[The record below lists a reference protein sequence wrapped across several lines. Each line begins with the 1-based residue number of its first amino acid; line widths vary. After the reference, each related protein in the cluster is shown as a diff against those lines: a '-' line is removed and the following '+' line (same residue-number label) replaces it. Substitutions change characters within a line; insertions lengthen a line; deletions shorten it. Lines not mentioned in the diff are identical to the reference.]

1 MEQDET
7 LRERFFRERRML
19 LGVSLVLLA
28 HYCLGITVGKSAE
41 TLGLHFEVD
50 NPERLWLAVWL
61 LWGWGMFCYAVQLNS
76 LRPQIKFPID
86 TRTTTYDALCR
97 RFVNWQVRRRALAS
111 FQRQVGQAQPLQFLI
126 ETPTK
131 KTVDQEMVWMTR
143 VSFYWQGAPD
153 NPAAVR
159 VIDDT
164 AAAGGWFVEHAGDA
178 RARDS
183 TRGRSGAVA
192 VRMQWIERQRWIWW
206 LAEIWTWLSTS
217 FATDYLAPLAIGFLP
232 VFIAGFQWFRRCT

>member
-1 MEQDET
+1 
-7 LRERFFRERRML
+7 
-19 LGVSLVLLA
+19 
-28 HYCLGITVGKSAE
+28 
-41 TLGLHFEVD
+41 
-50 NPERLWLAVWL
+50 
-61 LWGWGMFCYAVQLNS
+61 MFCYAVQLNS

-86 TRTTTYDALCR
+86 IRTTTYDALCR
-97 RFVNWQVRRRALAS
+97 RFVNWQVRSRALAS

-126 ETPTK
+126 ETPIK
-131 KTVDQEMVWMTR
+131 KTVDQEVVWMTR
-143 VSFYWQGAPD
+143 VGFYWEGAPD
-153 NPAAVR
+153 DPAAVR

-183 TRGRSGAVA
+183 MRGRSGAVA

-232 VFIAGFQWFRRCT
+232 VFIAGFQWFRR